1 MKLDKEVLRDNF
13 IAHGIDDEQFLNWFL
28 DKKADELGLYWFSTG
43 ATMYEAWIAAM
54 ETKK

>member
-1 MKLDKEVLRDNF
+1 MTLDKKVLRDNF
-13 IAHGIDDEQFLNWFL
+13 IAHGIDDEEFLDWFL

-43 ATMYEAWIAAM
+43 ATMYEAWTAAM